1 MSFCKKYPCV
11 ERGLPSDAWCSQ
23 ARAHARGSPRA
34 VPPSWPVPRAVTASL
49 PPTVCQ
55 AENSTTAGPVQAA
68 CARHACTSGTAN
80 RRLDTSAASTSHAMC
95 PGAGGV
101 ACFALSLYS
110 VARGSSAHHTASG
123 AHNCRRGQQPWQ
135 GRDVRAPWM
144 LRKESKAGT
153 PSMLQLRTHGQGVGG
168 RLAPCCRMSPDSQP
182 RTLRRARKQT
192 RLRRTPRPGAQAPTP
207 CDLPGSVAAVR
218 APAGLLSR

>member
-1 MSFCKKYPCV
+1 MVLTSTRACTQLAQSRDAELAGAAGRHSQPASDCLSGRKQ
-11 ERGLPSDAWCSQ
+11 GLFRRPAHGTPAPPAQQTDAWTLLRRAHRTLCVQ
-23 ARAHARGSPRA
+23 ARAASPA
-34 VPPSWPVPRAVTASL
+34 L
-49 PPTVCQ
+49 PCRCTLWREGRLHTTRRQVR
-55 AENSTTAGPVQAA
+55 TTADVDSSLGKA
-68 CARHACTSGTAN
+68 G
-80 RRLDTSAASTSHAMC
+80 MC
-95 PGAGGV
+95 
-101 ACFALSLYS
+101 
-110 VARGSSAHHTASG
+110 
-123 AHNCRRGQQPWQ
+123 
-135 GRDVRAPWM
+135 APWM

-218 APAGLLSR
+218 ARAGLLSR